1 MIVGQV
7 ARTALY
13 LTVTVEVAF
22 PSVVREMG
30 GVSTLLGGGGL
41 CGDGIADCD
50 GCGRWGGGSAEGFLV
65 WEGNIRNIGLGLEI
79 EEIKCLESSWS

>member
-1 MIVGQV
+1 MAVSSLLSWHCTRFKTPHTVMIVGQV

-30 GVSTLLGGGGL
+30 GVSTLLVEVVFAATVLQIVMAVVVGAVVVPR
-41 CGDGIADCD
+41 D
-50 GCGRWGGGSAEGFLV
+50 F
-65 WEGNIRNIGLGLEI
+65 
-79 EEIKCLESSWS
+79 